1 MNWDIARK
9 NFYRQGMRAFLN
21 VLVTALS
28 IIALIFMLSLLN
40 GFQEQSTRNLIKT
53 DIGGGHY
60 RAPGFDILAPT
71 KWEDHTLK
79 VPGKLLQL
87 PTTDKVEVLVQQGQL
102 YPNRR
107 LYPVQIR
114 GISMD
119 QTLLSLPLD
128 NLKKFDQKIE
138 DVIPAVV
145 GVKMA
150 RKAHLKKG
158 DMLTLKWRDKSGAV
172 DAMDI
177 LIVDVG
183 DMINPRIDD
192 GVVWLRLDHLRLM
205 TDRDNE
211 VSWVAVRNYI
221 GAVDSFDF
229 QPVEHLMAD
238 LLALFNQDR
247 RNSKIL
253 WSILMILVC
262 TSVFNTQVLNIFKR
276 QKEIGTLM
284 ALGMDSNRIVRI
296 FTLEGA
302 LAAIWALL
310 IAAILGIPFFIWY
323 QGVGFDVTHLSEATF
338 PVRETIYPDYQ
349 ALEISYSLAIVFV
362 LMVLA
367 AWLPVRKITRL
378 DPTLALRGRAIT

>member
-9 NFYRQGMRAFLN
+9 NFYRQGIRAFLN

-40 GFQEQSTRNLIKT
+40 GFQAQATRNLVAT
-53 DIGGGHY
+53 DVGGGHY
-60 RAPGFDILAPT
+60 RAPGFDILSPME
-71 KWEDHTLK
+71 WEDNTVR
-79 VPGKLLQL
+79 VPEPLLGL
-87 PTTDKVEVLVQQGQL
+87 AEKNKAEVLVQQGQL

-119 QTLLSLPLD
+119 QSLLSLPLD
-128 NLKKFDQKIE
+128 NLKKYDEKIE
-138 DVIPAVV
+138 DIVPAVI

-150 RKAHLKKG
+150 EKSHLKKG
-158 DMLTLKWRDKSGAV
+158 DTLTLKWRDKSGAV
-172 DAMDI
+172 DARDI

-183 DMINPRIDD
+183 DMVNPRVDD
-192 GVVWLRLDHLRLM
+192 GVVWLRLDHLRAM
-205 TDRDNE
+205 TDRKDE
-211 VSWVAVRNYI
+211 VSWVTVRDYKGPI
-221 GAVDSFDF
+221 DGFEFKS
-229 QPVEHLMAD
+229 VEALMAD
-238 LLALFNQDR
+238 LLALLRQDR
-247 RNSKIL
+247 MNSKIL

-262 TSVFNTQVLNIFKR
+262 TSVFNTQILNIFKR

-302 LAAIWALL
+302 LAAIWALVV
-310 IAAILGIPFFIWY
+310 AAILGVPFFIWF
-323 QGVGFDVTHLSEATF
+323 QGVGFDVTHLSEASF
-338 PVRETIYPDYQ
+338 PVRETIFPDYQ
-349 ALEISYSLAIVFV
+349 PKEIIYSLVIVFSLV
-362 LMVLA
+362 VVA
-367 AWLPVRKITRL
+367 AWLPVKKITRL

>member
-1 MNWDIARK
+1 MNLDIARK

-40 GFQEQSTRNLIKT
+40 GFQAQSTRNLVKT

-71 KWEDHTLK
+71 ELEDHTLK

-253 WSILMILVC
+253 WSI
-262 TSVFNTQVLNIFKR
+262 F
-276 QKEIGTLM
+276 E
-284 ALGMDSNRIVRI
+284 
-296 FTLEGA
+296 
-302 LAAIWALL
+302 
-310 IAAILGIPFFIWY
+310 P
-323 QGVGFDVTHLSEATF
+323 
-338 PVRETIYPDYQ
+338 
-349 ALEISYSLAIVFV
+349 
-362 LMVLA
+362 
-367 AWLPVRKITRL
+367 IT
-378 DPTLALRGRAIT
+378 A

>member
-40 GFQEQSTRNLIKT
+40 GFQAQSTRNLVKT

-60 RAPGFDILAPT
+60 RAPDFDILAPT
-71 KWEDHTLK
+71 EWEDHTLK

-87 PTTDKVEVLVQQGQL
+87 PTTDKVEGLVQQGQL

-349 ALEISYSLAIVFV
+349 ALEIFYSLAIVFV